1 MVKFFNNVITKIKL
15 FKVIYEFVNKIK
27 IWRIIMR
34 ELYLKAPAKINLALH
49 VKGLREDGF
58 HELQMIMQSISLQD
72 RIKLKKKSGGI
83 IVKSSHTEL
92 PTGEKNLAYQAAE
105 IFFKQNP
112 EIKEG
117 VEIYIEKNIP
127 IAAGMAG
134 GSTDAAAVLR
144 GLYQLF
150 ELEADFDDLRQKLKA
165 IGSDVPYCLEGG
177 TVYAAGKGEI
187 LKSLPFIGEKYLVV
201 ATSAFQIATPAVYKL
216 YDELNKKPKKSD
228 FEAILDNL
236 KNKEEPNWDLDYK
249 NDLKKAAEKICPEIK
264 EIKNIFKNTDPEFTM
279 ISGSGP
285 TVFSI
290 YKNRE
295 QAEKVAAD
303 WPRKNDF
310 ITAVKTIDK
319 Y

>member
-1 MVKFFNNVITKIKL
+1 
-15 FKVIYEFVNKIK
+15 
-27 IWRIIMR
+27 MR

-58 HELQMIMQSISLQD
+58 HELQMIMQSISLAD

-83 IVKSSHTEL
+83 IVKSSHSEL
-92 PTGEKNLAYQAAE
+92 PTGEKNLAYQAAD

-112 EIKEG
+112 EVKQG

-150 ELEADFDDLRQKLKA
+150 EMEADFDCMRRELES

-177 TVYAAGKGEI
+177 TVYASGKGEI
-187 LKSLPFIGEKYLVV
+187 LEPLAFIGEKYLVV
-201 ATSAFQIATPAVYKL
+201 VTPAFQISTPEVYKL
-216 YDELNKKPKKSD
+216 YDELEGYQKFNFTSLL
-228 FEAILDNL
+228 ENL
-236 KNKEEPNWDLDYK
+236 QNDEKIDWNLDYK
-249 NDLKKAAEKICPEIK
+249 NDLKKAAEKLCPEIK
-264 EIKNIFKNTDPEFTM
+264 EIKDIFKNTETEFTM
-279 ISGSGP
+279 VSGSGP

-290 YKNRE
+290 YSSRE
-295 QAEKVAAD
+295 KAEKVAAG

-310 ITAVKTIDK
+310 VTAVRTIDS

>member
-1 MVKFFNNVITKIKL
+1 
-15 FKVIYEFVNKIK
+15 
-27 IWRIIMR
+27 MR

-58 HELQMIMQSISLQD
+58 HELQMIMQSISLSD

-83 IVKSSHTEL
+83 IVKSSNPEL

-105 IFFKQNP
+105 IFFKEYP
-112 EIKEG
+112 EIKQG

-127 IAAGMAG
+127 VAAGMAG
-134 GSTDAAAVLR
+134 GSTDAAAVMR

-150 ELEADFDDLRQKLKA
+150 EIEADLNVLRRDLEV

-177 TVYAAGKGEI
+177 TVYASGRGEI
-187 LKSLPFIGEKYLVV
+187 LKELPFIGEKYLVV
-201 ATSAFQIATPAVYKL
+201 VTPAIKISTPEVYKL
-216 YDELNKKPKKSD
+216 YDQVKGY
-228 FEAILDNL
+228 DNFNFDL
-236 KNKEEPNWDLDYK
+236 VLENLENDKEIDWTLDYK
-249 NDLKKAAEKICPEIK
+249 NDLKRAAEKLCPEIK
-264 EIKNIFKNTDPEFTM
+264 EIKDIFKNTKAEFTM
-279 ISGSGP
+279 LSGSGP

-290 YKNRE
+290 YSSRKK
-295 QAEKVAAD
+295 AEKVAAE

-310 ITAVKTIDK
+310 VTVVKTIDR

>member
-1 MVKFFNNVITKIKL
+1 
-15 FKVIYEFVNKIK
+15 
-27 IWRIIMR
+27 MR
-34 ELYLKAPAKINLALH
+34 ELYLKAPAKINFALH

-58 HELQMIMQSISLQD
+58 HELQMIMQSISLSD

-83 IVKSSHTEL
+83 IVKSSHADL
-92 PTGEKNLAYQAAE
+92 PTGEENLAYQAAE
-105 IFFKQNP
+105 IFFEQNP
-112 EIKEG
+112 KIQQG

-150 ELEADFDDLRQKLKA
+150 ELEADFDKLRQKLET

-177 TVYAAGKGEI
+177 TVYASGKGEV
-187 LKSLPFIGEKYLVV
+187 LELLPYIGEKYLVV
-201 ATSAFQIATPAVYKL
+201 VTPAYKISTPKVYKL
-216 YDELNKKPKKSD
+216 YDKLKGYQKFNFDLLLS
-228 FEAILDNL
+228 NL
-236 KNKEEPNWDLDYK
+236 KKDQKVDWKLDYK

-264 EIKNIFKNTDPEFTM
+264 EIKDIFKNTEPEFTM
-279 ISGSGP
+279 VSGSGP

-290 YKNRE
+290 YGSRK
-295 QAEKVAAD
+295 QAEKTAAN

-310 ITAVKTIDK
+310 VTAVKTIDS

>member
-1 MVKFFNNVITKIKL
+1 
-15 FKVIYEFVNKIK
+15 
-27 IWRIIMR
+27 MR

-58 HELQMIMQSISLQD
+58 HELQMIMQSISLAD

-83 IVKSSHTEL
+83 IVKNSNTEL
-92 PTGEKNLAYQAAE
+92 PTGEENLAYQAAE

-112 EIKEG
+112 EIKQG

-134 GSTDAAAVLR
+134 GSTDAAAVMR

-150 ELEADFDDLRQKLKA
+150 ELEADFNELRQKLET

-177 TVYAAGKGEI
+177 TVYASGRGEI
-187 LKSLPFIGEKYLVV
+187 LEPLPFIGEKYLVV
-201 ATSAFQIATPAVYKL
+201 VTPTFKISTPKVYKL
-216 YDELNKKPKKSD
+216 YDELKGYQKFNFDSV
-228 FEAILDNL
+228 LDNL
-236 KNKEEPNWDLDYK
+236 KKDNQIDWRLDYK

-264 EIKNIFKNTDPEFTM
+264 EIKDIFKNTKAEFTM
-279 ISGSGP
+279 LSGSGP

-290 YKNRE
+290 YSSRK
-295 QAEKVAAD
+295 QAEKVTAG

-310 ITAVKTIDK
+310 VTAVKTIDS

>member
-1 MVKFFNNVITKIKL
+1 
-15 FKVIYEFVNKIK
+15 
-27 IWRIIMR
+27 MR
-34 ELYLKAPAKINLALH
+34 ELYLNAPAKINLALN
-49 VKGLREDGF
+49 VEGLRKDGF
-58 HELQMIMQSISLQD
+58 HELQMIMQSISLAD

-92 PTGEKNLAYQAAE
+92 PTGEENLAYQAAE
-105 IFFKQNP
+105 IFFDKNP
-112 EIKEG
+112 EIKQG
-117 VEIYIEKNIP
+117 VEIYIAKNIP

-134 GSTDAAAVLR
+134 GSTDAAAVMR

-150 ELEADFDDLRQKLKA
+150 ELESDFNKIRNDLEN

-177 TVYAAGKGEI
+177 TVYASGRGEI
-187 LKSLPFIGEKYLVV
+187 LELLPFIGEKYLVV
-201 ATSAFQIATPAVYKL
+201 VTPAFKISTPEVYKL
-216 YDELNKKPKKSD
+216 YDEIKGYQAFD
-228 FEAILDNL
+228 FNSVLENL
-236 KNKEEPNWDLDYK
+236 KKEQEINWNLDYK

-264 EIKNIFKNTDPEFTM
+264 EIKNMFKNTKAEFTM
-279 ISGSGP
+279 LSGSGP

-290 YKNRE
+290 YSSRE

-310 ITAVKTIDK
+310 VTAVKTIDS